1 EQPPTP
7 QVPPDDSPP
16 GSILKLNRAADT
28 PIALDLSSDPEKQG
42 LANRRVSINKCQHIA
57 RCSTGASITSL
68 SDTPDRLIDHSSSM
82 TSGNVGCAVRAG
94 VVDNNDLYS
103 RINGSLDAISSPIQT
118 AEGFGDVSAFII
130 GWNNNRDS
138 HDDSRLY
145 YTIRSVAGSGKRD
158 MAVDQD

>member
-1 EQPPTP
+1 AQHAKTPSGPPPIATQSPIEIHILAHIEAFVIASDGTESLGRAKLDTSLSHSRDPGEQPPTP

-94 VVDNNDLYS
+94 VVDNNDL
-103 RINGSLDAISSPIQT
+103 
-118 AEGFGDVSAFII
+118 
-130 GWNNNRDS
+130 
-138 HDDSRLY
+138 
-145 YTIRSVAGSGKRD
+145 
-158 MAVDQD
+158 